1 MNDIER
7 IQSILVTLLEA
18 AQRGA
23 KDLDECDYVKYDEV
37 HDDLMKRIVNQSD
50 EAIELIARRLVEVA
64 NPA

>member
-18 AQRGA
+18 AQRYET
-23 KDLDECDYVKYDEV
+23 DEELMDGTI
-37 HDDLMKRIVNQSD
+37 HDDIMNRITNQSD

-64 NPA
+64 NHE